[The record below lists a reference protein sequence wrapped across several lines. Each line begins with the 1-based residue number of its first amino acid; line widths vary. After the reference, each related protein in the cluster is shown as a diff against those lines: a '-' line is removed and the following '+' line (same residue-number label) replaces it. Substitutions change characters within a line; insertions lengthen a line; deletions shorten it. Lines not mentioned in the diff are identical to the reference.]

1 MASLNKIQLTNM
13 LELQMRLNNQ
23 TFPDWLAAN
32 FAWTRAIRVEC
43 AEMTDHLGWKWWKQQ
58 ERNVPA
64 AAVELVDIWHFV
76 MSSAL
81 VAAKG
86 SVPAAADEILKSMK
100 FPMMEPI
107 GILGKVFTLNGI
119 SRDAHD
125 LIDIMSAFASAGY
138 TFPLLVELLMP
149 HVDLDWDKLYTLYVA
164 KNTLNIF
171 RQTHGY
177 KQGTYVK
184 VWNGREDNDVMQ
196 ELLAAHPDAT
206 PLQLLNSLETKYLE
220 VTASRGD

>member
-1 MASLNKIQLTNM
+1 MATLNKVQLTNM

-43 AEMTDHLGWKWWKQQ
+43 AEMTDHLGWKWWKHQ

-76 MSSAL
+76 LSSAL
-81 VAAKG
+81 VSAKG
-86 SVPAAADEILKSMK
+86 SVPLAAEDILTSMK
-100 FPMMEPI
+100 FPRLEVI
-107 GILGKVFTLNGI
+107 GVLGKTFTLQGLSN
-119 SRDAHD
+119 DAHG
-125 LIDIMSAFASAGY
+125 LIDMMSAFASVGY
-138 TFPLLVELLMP
+138 TFPPLVELLLP

-177 KQGTYVK
+177 KRGTYVK
-184 VWNGREDNDVMQ
+184 VWLGREDNDVMQ
-196 ELLAAHPDAT
+196 GLLAAHPAVS
-206 PLQLLNSLETKYLE
+206 PLELLNSLERAYTE
-220 VTASRGD
+220 ATASIGD